1 VSDELDGQLR
11 ALVASVYAD
20 DGVVVE
26 GLTRLTG
33 GASRETWAFDV
44 RRSDGSVTELI
55 LRRGMPREARAGA
68 ALEARAISMAGEAGV
83 PEPQIVFHS
92 DDPAVLGAP
101 CIVMERV
108 AGETLARRIL
118 RDDTYAQARPR
129 LAGQCGEIL
138 ARIHALD
145 ARELGL
151 DLDAPED
158 QLESLAGVLAG
169 FEEKRPAL
177 ELGLRWL
184 DTHRPPPTPPTV
196 VHGDFRLG
204 NLMIGPDGIRAVL
217 DWELLHAGDPMEDLG
232 YLSVRAWR
240 FGGPHPVGGFG
251 SYDELLDG
259 YERVAG
265 CRPDLDAVRWWELYG
280 TVWWGVM
287 CMAQASRHLGGVTRS
302 VELAAIGRRTAEQE
316 YDTLRIIE
324 QQLAAT
330 AT

>member
-1 VSDELDGQLR
+1 MTDDSLGERLR
-11 ALVASVYAD
+11 ALAASIYAD
-20 DGVVVE
+20 DGVAIE

-33 GASRETWAFDV
+33 GASRETWAFDA
-44 RRSDGSVTELI
+44 RRSDGAVAELI
-55 LRRGMPREARAGA
+55 LRRGAPREMRADA
-68 ALEARAISMAGEAGV
+68 ALEAGAIAMAREAGV
-83 PEPQIVFHS
+83 PEPRIVFHS
-92 DDPAVLGAP
+92 DDPAHVGAP

-108 AGETLARRIL
+108 VGETLARRIL
-118 RDDTYAQARPR
+118 RDEAYAAARPR

-151 DLDAPED
+151 DLSAAED
-158 QLESLAGVLAG
+158 QLESLAAVLAG

-177 ELGLRWL
+177 EVGLRWL
-184 DTHRPPPTPPTV
+184 DTHRPPSTPPTV

-204 NLMIGPDGIRAVL
+204 NLIIGPDGIRAVL
-217 DWELLHAGDPMEDLG
+217 DWELIHAGDPMEDLG

-265 CRPDLDAVRWWELYG
+265 FRPDLEAVRWWELYG

-324 QQLAAT
+324 EQLAA
-330 AT
+330 A

>member
-1 VSDELDGQLR
+1 VTDDSLGERLR
-11 ALVASVYAD
+11 ALAASIYAD
-20 DGVVVE
+20 DGVAIE

-33 GASRETWAFDV
+33 GASRETWAFDA
-44 RRSDGSVTELI
+44 RRSDGAVAELI
-55 LRRGMPREARAGA
+55 LRRGAPREMRADA
-68 ALEARAISMAGEAGV
+68 ALEAGAIAMAREAGV
-83 PEPQIVFHS
+83 PEPRIVFHS
-92 DDPAVLGAP
+92 DDPAHVGAP

-108 AGETLARRIL
+108 VGETLARRIL
-118 RDDTYAQARPR
+118 RDEAYAAARPR

-151 DLDAPED
+151 DLSAAED
-158 QLESLAGVLAG
+158 QLESLAAVLAG

-177 ELGLRWL
+177 EVGLRWL
-184 DTHRPPPTPPTV
+184 DTHRPPSTPPTV

-204 NLMIGPDGIRAVL
+204 NLIIGPDGIRAVL
-217 DWELLHAGDPMEDLG
+217 DWELIHAGDPMEDLG

-265 CRPDLDAVRWWELYG
+265 FRPDLEAVRWWELYG

-324 QQLAAT
+324 EQLAA
-330 AT
+330 A